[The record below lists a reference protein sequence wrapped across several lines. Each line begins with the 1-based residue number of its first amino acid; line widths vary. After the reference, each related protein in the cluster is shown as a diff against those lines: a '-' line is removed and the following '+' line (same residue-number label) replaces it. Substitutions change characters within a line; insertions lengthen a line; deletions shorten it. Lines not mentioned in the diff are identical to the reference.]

1 MILIASLPFCLFFR
15 RCYGTGIS
23 IAVSV
28 IISVVV
34 SIVSGI
40 VVVITGLIGISGILI
55 IFGILAV
62 LRIGILF
69 VLIVIILVILF
80 FLIVAGAALR
90 RTGSFCEIFRVG
102 RTTADRQKTSDRTY
116 CFSALQMQAW

>member
-1 MILIASLPFCLFFR
+1 MILIASLLFCLFFR

-62 LRIGILF
+62 LRIGILS
-69 VLIVIILVILF
+69 VSYTHLTLPTI
-80 FLIVAGAALR
+80 A
-90 RTGSFCEIFRVG
+90 
-102 RTTADRQKTSDRTY
+102 
-116 CFSALQMQAW
+116 